1 MTTSLVLDVKCRL
14 SSVSNGRYQFAS
26 KKRRAS
32 ARGHLALFHGSRR
45 AHRRISNRQSTIW
58 TDLHE
63 SRSAGNGHAVC
74 RRTDRDELHSAV
86 SGERSAVRLTVHL
99 TVRFIVQQR
108 VSPVTLFCD
117 QGRFNCI
124 PKCQTREEETSTI
137 SCEGDRH
144 GLDAGWDNA
153 DGE

>member
-1 MTTSLVLDVKCRL
+1 MTTSLALDVKCHL
-14 SSVSNGRYQFAS
+14 SSVTTGRYQFAS
-26 KKRRAS
+26 KKGEHPRGRR
-32 ARGHLALFHGSRR
+32 ALFHGSRR

-58 TDLHE
+58 TDLPE

-74 RRTDRDELHSAV
+74 GRTDRDELHSAV

-99 TVRFIVQQR
+99 TVRCIVQQL

-117 QGRFNCI
+117 QGHFNCI